1 LVELQRRTEE
11 KKAELEAELDNVV
24 LRESLAISNERYVKL
39 KSEQDEVL
47 TRMRI
52 QFTENEKTIERVLV
66 ETLES
71 MNRSNT
77 TLAETVAREVSSVNA
92 GAKKA
97 MGEMEKAMT
106 EAAQTYQRLFVESQK
121 RYAQAMSKLLGRRNL
136 IDSLVIVL
144 VVIVIALLVG
154 GSILWKRL

>member
-1 LVELQRRTEE
+1 
-11 KKAELEAELDNVV
+11 
-24 LRESLAISNERYVKL
+24 
-39 KSEQDEVL
+39 
-47 TRMRI
+47 
-52 QFTENEKTIERVLV
+52 
-66 ETLES
+66 
-71 MNRSNT
+71 
-77 TLAETVAREVSSVNA
+77 
-92 GAKKA
+92 